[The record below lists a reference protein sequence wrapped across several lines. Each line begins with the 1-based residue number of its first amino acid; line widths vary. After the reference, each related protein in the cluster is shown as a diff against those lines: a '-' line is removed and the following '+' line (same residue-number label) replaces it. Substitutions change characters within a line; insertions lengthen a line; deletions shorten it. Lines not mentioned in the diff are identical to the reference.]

1 MHGAYVADRAGA
13 EQDESQHVEIGLSLC
28 HASPDHQVG
37 EGLIRWC
44 RRVKDRAPSHT
55 LGRGPAGR

>member
-13 EQDESQHVEIGLSLC
+13 EQDKSQHIEIGFSFC
-28 HASPDHQVG
+28 RASPDRHVG

-44 RRVKDRAPSHT
+44 RKVKDWAPSH
-55 LGRGPAGR
+55 P

>member
-13 EQDESQHVEIGLSLC
+13 EQDESQHIEIGLSLC

-37 EGLIRWC
+37 EGLPIPDEA
-44 RRVKDRAPSHT
+44 VISPAPPC
-55 LGRGPAGR
+55 PAAA

>member
-13 EQDESQHVEIGLSLC
+13 EQDESQHIETGLSFC
-28 HASPDHQVG
+28 RASPDHQVG
-37 EGLIRWC
+37 EGLIGWC

-55 LGRGPAGR
+55 